1 MSILLVVSSTAWG
14 DIKTVTLSFSAL
26 SPTVSSKTNLI
37 ATPQDGDGIDWSFR
51 ADKVTYYRKYSEYIQ
66 IGSEAD
72 PANSITFTTTFLK
85 DREIT
90 SLKAKIGGF
99 SGTEGNVTLKVGST
113 IVASGSLN
121 GSNDY
126 VFSSSSTV
134 RGTTLTVTV
143 TNIKKGVAFYYIEYK
158 YVTPVSEE
166 VTVTDAKYA
175 TYCSENKLNFA
186 GTGVAAYMAKSNG
199 SGVELTEITDGIV
212 PGGAGVVLYSE
223 TAGNYTIPTTTAT
236 ATFYNANTA
245 MNELLGIT
253 ERSLI
258 SAAGED
264 GKTNYIL
271 SNEAS
276 GIGFYRAAEGGAYLR
291 ANRAYLSTSA
301 SASGVAAFLFF
312 CDEEDGINQIED
324 GKFLNESSGK
334 AERNIENAIYDLS
347 GRRISASSVSSEHS
361 VLPKGVYIVNGKKYI
376 KK

>member
-1 MSILLVVSSTAWG
+1 MSILLVASATAWG
-14 DIKTVTLSFSAL
+14 TVTTTTLTL
-26 SPTVSSKTNLI
+26 TKTNESVYFSTSEGYL
-37 ATPQDGDGIDWSFR
+37 TGR
-51 ADKVTYYRKYSEYIQ
+51 ADDSDGVRWTMSATNTKSYAKQNSYIQ
-66 IGSEAD
+66 IGSAD
-72 PANSITFTTTFLK
+72 NPAKVITYTTTLPET
-85 DREIT
+85 REIT
-90 SLKAKIGGF
+90 LLKAKIGGF

-113 IVASGSLN
+113 TVASGSLN

-134 RGTTLTVTV
+134 RGTKLTVTV

-245 MNELLGIT
+245 KNELLGIT

-276 GIGFYRAAEGGAYLR
+276 GIGFYRAAEEGAYLR

-312 CDEEDGINQIED
+312 CDEEDGINPIH
-324 GKFLNESSGK
+324 
-334 AERNIENAIYDLS
+334 NAQCAIHNSIYDLS
-347 GRRISASSVSSEHS
+347 GRRISASSASSEHS
-361 VLPKGVYIVNGKKYI
+361 VLPKGVYVVNGKKYI

>member
-1 MSILLVVSSTAWG
+1 MSILLVVSATAWG

-26 SPTVSSKTNLI
+26 SPTSSSGNLV
-37 ATPQDGDGIDWSFR
+37 ATPKDD
-51 ADKVTYYRKYSEYIQ
+51 DKANWNFTANGVAYSKSYSTYMQ
-66 IGSEAD
+66 IGSKND
-72 PANSITFTTTFLK
+72 PANSITFTTTLPEE
-85 DREIT
+85 REIT
-90 SLKAKIGGF
+90 SFKAKIGGNADK
-99 SGTEGNVTLKVGST
+99 SRTVNLKIGST
-113 IVASGSLN
+113 TLVSRTLTGST
-121 GSNDY
+121 GTVVSY
-126 VFSSSSTV
+126 TTAV
-134 RGTTLTVTV
+134 RGQTLTVTI
-143 TNIKKGVAFYYIEYK
+143 TNIQEAVDFYYIEYK

-223 TAGNYTIPTTTAT
+223 TAGNYTIPTTMAT

-245 MNELLGIT
+245 KNELLGIT

-276 GIGFYRAAEGGAYLR
+276 GIGFYRAAEDGAYLR

-312 CDEEDGINQIED
+312 CDEEDGINPIH
-324 GKFLNESSGK
+324 
-334 AERNIENAIYDLS
+334 NAQCTIHNYYDLS

-361 VLPKGVYIVNGKKYI
+361 VLPKGVYVVNGKKYI